1 MAKKRRADSTVG
13 YVVTLGA
20 PPVCAPAIRVL
31 DRVRLTEDLT
41 TEGVTLKTGAEGTA
55 VFKHRR
61 NRHGDAFEVEFST
74 PIHAVV
80 GVYASKLVR
89 I

>member
-1 MAKKRRADSTVG
+1 MKTPHDGMSGFGVAVSAQT
-13 YVVTLGA
+13 
-20 PPVCAPAIRVL
+20 IRVL

-41 TEGVTLKTGAEGTA
+41 TEDVSLKRGAEGTA
-55 VFKHRR
+55 VFKHRP
-61 NRHGDAFEVEFST
+61 NRQGGAFEVEFFT

-89 I
+89 L